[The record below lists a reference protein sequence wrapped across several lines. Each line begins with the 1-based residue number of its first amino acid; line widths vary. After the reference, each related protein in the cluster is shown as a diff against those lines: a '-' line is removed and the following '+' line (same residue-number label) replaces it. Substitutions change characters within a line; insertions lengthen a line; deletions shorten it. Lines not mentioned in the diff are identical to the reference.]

1 MKKLLSNLLIL
12 LIISACSSGFS
23 FKDSTSY
30 IQVETPNGDVLGIE
44 EENLYIF
51 KGLAYAKAP
60 VGELRWKAPRDVAI
74 SNEIIDAT
82 EFKSE
87 CIQPASESFISNW
100 NVSVGN
106 EDCLF
111 LNIYVPKN
119 QTDINKN
126 KFPVMFW
133 IHGGSNIWGSG
144 DFYDY
149 SKLATDKQVIVIT
162 VNYRLGLFGWFSS
175 EHLRNTSDGLDQSSN
190 FGQLDLIKGL
200 EWVNEN
206 IASFGGDASNV
217 TIFGESAGG
226 HNVLTLLASPLAD
239 GLFHKAISQSGY
251 VSSYSQDFAENVSE
265 LSSKNIFKDD
275 IKFLVDDQDV
285 ADYLRSLSPEEIYQ
299 RFKKTADEY
308 VYPIT
313 PITIRDGIV
322 VPKEGIYEA
331 LEDIDEDLVVVAG
344 TNKDEMNFW
353 YIRSD
358 YFYNST
364 GEIILRLKRSEDN
377 LKSWIKYRSDI
388 WRFKGAEEPLRR
400 MSKANDNLYSYRFDW
415 DEQNDSSFAGNYA
428 LFVGASHG
436 MEIPFVTGDF
446 DLGPITFYVKPFL
459 FPEASEEGR
468 LALSNLMMDYWAN
481 IAKYGN
487 PNEFTK
493 GPEWEKFTAENNQLL
508 ILDNPLSDN
517 VKMETMPVVPNNLLN
532 SIESDSALEIKERCL
547 IGWIAVR
554 DFNEDKRPKPPF
566 SFCNSF
572 TDEDLYNL
580 RNLSEG
586 RD

>member
-23 FKDSTSY
+23 FRDSTSY

-459 FPEASEEGR
+459 FPETSEDGR

>member
-1 MKKLLSNLLIL
+1 MKKILSNLLIL

-23 FKDSTSY
+23 FRDSTSY
-30 IQVETPNGDVLGIE
+30 IQVETPNGAVLGIE
-44 EENLYIF
+44 EENLYVF

-106 EDCLF
+106 EDCLY
-111 LNIYVPKN
+111 LNVYVPKN
-119 QTDINKN
+119 QTEINKN

-175 EHLRNTSDGLDQSSN
+175 EHLRNTSEGLDQSSN

-353 YIRSD
+353 YIRSN

-400 MSKANDNLYSYRFDW
+400 MSKANKNLYSYRFDW
-415 DEQNDSSFAGNYA
+415 DEQNDSTFVGNYA
-428 LFVGASHG
+428 LFLGASHG

-517 VKMETMPVVPNNLLN
+517 VKMKTMPVVPNNLLN

>member
-23 FKDSTSY
+23 FRDSTSY
-30 IQVETPNGDVLGIE
+30 IQVETPNGAVLGIE
-44 EENLYIF
+44 EENLYVF

-119 QTDINKN
+119 QTEINKN

-175 EHLRNTSDGLDQSSN
+175 EHLRNTSEGLDQSSN

-251 VSSYSQDFAENVSE
+251 VSSYSQEFADSVSE

-275 IKFLVDDQDV
+275 IKFMVNDEDIV
-285 ADYLRSLSPEEIYQ
+285 GYLRSLSSEEIYQ
-299 RFKKTADEY
+299 RYKKTADENL
-308 VYPIT
+308 YPIT

-353 YIRSD
+353 YIRSN

-400 MSKANDNLYSYRFDW
+400 MSKTNDNLYSYRFDW

-459 FPEASEEGR
+459 FPDASEEGR

>member
-23 FKDSTSY
+23 FRDSTSY

-44 EENLYIF
+44 EENLYVF

-459 FPEASEEGR
+459 FPETSEDGR

>member
-1 MKKLLSNLLIL
+1 M
-12 LIISACSSGFS
+12 
-23 FKDSTSY
+23 
-30 IQVETPNGDVLGIE
+30 
-44 EENLYIF
+44 
-51 KGLAYAKAP
+51 
-60 VGELRWKAPRDVAI
+60 
-74 SNEIIDAT
+74 
-82 EFKSE
+82 
-87 CIQPASESFISNW
+87 
-100 NVSVGN
+100 
-106 EDCLF
+106 
-111 LNIYVPKN
+111 
-119 QTDINKN
+119 
-126 KFPVMFW
+126 
-133 IHGGSNIWGSG
+133 
-144 DFYDY
+144 
-149 SKLATDKQVIVIT
+149 
-162 VNYRLGLFGWFSS
+162 
-175 EHLRNTSDGLDQSSN
+175 
-190 FGQLDLIKGL
+190 
-200 EWVNEN
+200 
-206 IASFGGDASNV
+206 
-217 TIFGESAGG
+217 
-226 HNVLTLLASPLAD
+226 
-239 GLFHKAISQSGY
+239 
-251 VSSYSQDFAENVSE
+251 
-265 LSSKNIFKDD
+265 
-275 IKFLVDDQDV
+275 
-285 ADYLRSLSPEEIYQ
+285 
-299 RFKKTADEY
+299 
-308 VYPIT
+308 
-313 PITIRDGIV
+313 

-415 DEQNDSSFAGNYA
+415 DEQSDSSFAGNYA

-459 FPEASEEGR
+459 FPDASEEGR

>member
-12 LIISACSSGFS
+12 LIISACSSGLS
-23 FKDSTSY
+23 FRDSTSY

-44 EENLYIF
+44 EENLYVF

-119 QTDINKN
+119 QTEINKN

-175 EHLRNTSDGLDQSSN
+175 EHLRNTSEGLDQSSN

-251 VSSYSQDFAENVSE
+251 VSSYSLEFADSVSE

-275 IKFLVDDQDV
+275 IKFMVNDEDIV
-285 ADYLRSLSPEEIYQ
+285 GYLRSLSSEEIYQ
-299 RFKKTADEY
+299 RYKKTADENL
-308 VYPIT
+308 YPIT

-415 DEQNDSSFAGNYA
+415 DEQSDSSFAGNYA

-459 FPEASEEGR
+459 FPDASEEGR

>member
-12 LIISACSSGFS
+12 LIISACSSGLS
-23 FKDSTSY
+23 FRDSTSY

-44 EENLYIF
+44 EENLYVF

-106 EDCLF
+106 EDCLY
-111 LNIYVPKN
+111 LNVYVPKN
-119 QTDINKN
+119 QTEINKN

-175 EHLRNTSDGLDQSSN
+175 EHLRNTSEGLDQSSN

-251 VSSYSQDFAENVSE
+251 VSSYSQEFAENVSE

-285 ADYLRSLSPEEIYQ
+285 ANYLRSLSPEEIYQ

-322 VPKEGIYEA
+322 VPKEGIYKA

-400 MSKANDNLYSYRFDW
+400 MSKANKNLYSYRFDW
-415 DEQNDSSFAGNYA
+415 DEQNDSTFVGNYA
-428 LFVGASHG
+428 LFLGASHG

-517 VKMETMPVVPNNLLN
+517 VKMKTMPVVPNNLLN

>member
-23 FKDSTSY
+23 FRDSTSY

-459 FPEASEEGR
+459 FPETSEDGR

-517 VKMETMPVVPNNLLN
+517 VKMETIPVVPNNLLD

>member
-12 LIISACSSGFS
+12 LIISACSSGLS
-23 FKDSTSY
+23 FRDSTSY

-44 EENLYIF
+44 EENLYVF

-74 SNEIIDAT
+74 SNELIDAT

-106 EDCLF
+106 EDCLY
-111 LNIYVPKN
+111 LNVYVPKN
-119 QTDINKN
+119 QTEINKN

-175 EHLRNTSDGLDQSSN
+175 EHLRNTSEGLDQSSN

-251 VSSYSQDFAENVSE
+251 VSSYSQEFADSVSE

-275 IKFLVDDQDV
+275 IKFMVNDEDIV
-285 ADYLRSLSPEEIYQ
+285 GYLRSLSSEEIYQ
-299 RFKKTADEY
+299 RYKKTADENL
-308 VYPIT
+308 YPIT

-415 DEQNDSSFAGNYA
+415 DEQSDSSFAGNYA

-459 FPEASEEGR
+459 FPDASEDGR

>member
-23 FKDSTSY
+23 FRDSTSY

-44 EENLYIF
+44 EENLYVF

-106 EDCLF
+106 EDCLY
-111 LNIYVPKN
+111 LNVYVPKN
-119 QTDINKN
+119 QTEINKN

-149 SKLATDKQVIVIT
+149 SKLATDKQVIVVT

-175 EHLRNTSDGLDQSSN
+175 EHLRNTSEGLDQSSN

-400 MSKANDNLYSYRFDW
+400 MSKTNDNLYSYRFDW

-459 FPEASEEGR
+459 FPDASEDGR

>member
-12 LIISACSSGFS
+12 LIISACSSGLS
-23 FKDSTSY
+23 FRDSTSY

-44 EENLYIF
+44 EENLYVF

-74 SNEIIDAT
+74 SNELIDAT

-119 QTDINKN
+119 QTEINKN

-175 EHLRNTSDGLDQSSN
+175 EHLRNTSEGLDQSSN

-251 VSSYSQDFAENVSE
+251 VSSYSQEFADSVSE

-275 IKFLVDDQDV
+275 IKFMVNDEDIV
-285 ADYLRSLSPEEIYQ
+285 GYLRSLSSEEIYQ
-299 RFKKTADEY
+299 RYKKTADENL
-308 VYPIT
+308 YPIT

-415 DEQNDSSFAGNYA
+415 DEQSDSSFAGNYA

-459 FPEASEEGR
+459 FPDASEDGR

>member
-12 LIISACSSGFS
+12 LIISACSSGLS
-23 FKDSTSY
+23 FRDSTSY

-44 EENLYIF
+44 EENLYVF

-74 SNEIIDAT
+74 SNELIDAT

-106 EDCLF
+106 EDCLY
-111 LNIYVPKN
+111 LNVYVPKN
-119 QTDINKN
+119 QTEINKN

-175 EHLRNTSDGLDQSSN
+175 EHLRNTSEGLDQSSN

-251 VSSYSQDFAENVSE
+251 VSSYSQEFADSVSE

-275 IKFLVDDQDV
+275 IKFMVNDEDIV
-285 ADYLRSLSPEEIYQ
+285 GYLRSLSSEEIYQ
-299 RFKKTADEY
+299 RYKKTADENL
-308 VYPIT
+308 YPIT

-415 DEQNDSSFAGNYA
+415 DEQSDSSFAGNYA

-459 FPEASEEGR
+459 FPDASEEGR

>member
-12 LIISACSSGFS
+12 LIISACSSGLS
-23 FKDSTSY
+23 FRDSTSY

-44 EENLYIF
+44 EENLYVF

-74 SNEIIDAT
+74 SNELIDAT

-106 EDCLF
+106 EDCLY
-111 LNIYVPKN
+111 LNVYVPKN
-119 QTDINKN
+119 QTEINKN

-175 EHLRNTSDGLDQSSN
+175 EHLRNTSEGLDQSSN

-251 VSSYSQDFAENVSE
+251 VSSYSQEFADSVSE

-275 IKFLVDDQDV
+275 IKFMVNDEDIV
-285 ADYLRSLSPEEIYQ
+285 GYLRSLSSEEIYQ
-299 RFKKTADEY
+299 RYKKTADENL
-308 VYPIT
+308 YPIT

-459 FPEASEEGR
+459 FPDASEEGR

-493 GPEWEKFTAENNQLL
+493 GPEWGKFTAENNQLL

>member
-1 MKKLLSNLLIL
+1 MKKILSNLLIL

-23 FKDSTSY
+23 FRDSTSY
-30 IQVETPNGDVLGIE
+30 IQVETPNGAVLGIE
-44 EENLYIF
+44 EENLYVF

-106 EDCLF
+106 EDCLY
-111 LNIYVPKN
+111 LNVYVPKN
-119 QTDINKN
+119 QTEINKN

-149 SKLATDKQVIVIT
+149 SKLATDKQVIVMT

-175 EHLRNTSDGLDQSSN
+175 EHLRNTSEGLDQSSN

-353 YIRSD
+353 YIRSN

-400 MSKANDNLYSYRFDW
+400 MSKANKNLYSYRFDW
-415 DEQNDSSFAGNYA
+415 DEQNDSTFVGNYA
-428 LFVGASHG
+428 LFLGASHG

-517 VKMETMPVVPNNLLN
+517 VKMKTMPVVPNNLLN

>member
-1 MKKLLSNLLIL
+1 MKKLLSSLLIL
-12 LIISACSSGFS
+12 LIISACSSGLS
-23 FKDSTSY
+23 FRDSTSY

-44 EENLYIF
+44 EENLYVF

-74 SNEIIDAT
+74 SNELIDAT

-106 EDCLF
+106 EDCLY
-111 LNIYVPKN
+111 LNVYVPKN
-119 QTDINKN
+119 QTEINKN

-175 EHLRNTSDGLDQSSN
+175 EHLRNTSEGLDQSSN

-251 VSSYSQDFAENVSE
+251 VSSYSQEFADSVSE

-275 IKFLVDDQDV
+275 IKFMVNDEDIV
-285 ADYLRSLSPEEIYQ
+285 GYLRSLSSEEIYQ
-299 RFKKTADEY
+299 RYKKTADENL
-308 VYPIT
+308 YPIT

-459 FPEASEEGR
+459 FPDASEDGR